1 MDLIVGQN
9 DGRLGEEVFMKK
21 FIVLTLIL
29 AMLLMTLVGCTQAK
43 KEKKQ
48 AEKIEQLQELY
59 AENWSENNGCYD
71 QDVLPTKETA
81 EAVAQ
86 QIFDSIKEEYGKE
99 NCVWSFTVYYEAQN
113 AWMVHF
119 GIPPTEDGVYTMGAG
134 CTIALNKANGQVM
147 RVFWG

>member
-1 MDLIVGQN
+1 MI
-9 DGRLGEEVFMKK
+9 
-21 FIVLTLIL
+21 LT
-29 AMLLMTLVGCTQAK
+29 GCSEAK

-71 QDVLPTKETA
+71 HDVLPTKETA

-99 NCVWSFTVYYEAQN
+99 EYELIYATYYKTEN
-113 AWMVHF
+113 AWMVFFHR
-119 GIPPTEDGVYTMGAG
+119 PQKEDGLTLMGGG

-147 RVFWG
+147 RVFWGQ